1 MRRLLLFLG
10 LYCLAAASAQ
20 AQFNLDIN
28 RLIDTAKSLSQATTE
43 IDESGEIEIGR
54 DVASRLLGAA
64 PLHPSPSLQ
73 RYVNQVGRWL
83 AAQTER
89 PDLPWRFA
97 VLDAPQVNAFATPG
111 GYIFVTGGLVARM
124 TTEAELA
131 GVLAHEIVH
140 VLRKHHLK
148 AIQKGALANV
158 AGNVVALALQ
168 DKNSALRNQ
177 LVAFGTELYVR
188 GLDKGDELEAD
199 RLGVVIAA
207 RGGYDPWG
215 LPVVLQTL
223 QSINPEDSA
232 VALMFKTHPAPSE
245 RLDALEQ
252 HMLPTLEA
260 YAAQP
265 QLGERF
271 LARLGGDRAARR
283 R

>member
-1 MRRLLLFLG
+1 MMRTLLVLSCL
-10 LYCLAAASAQ
+10 LCLAAGRAH

-28 RLIDTAKSLSQATTE
+28 RLIDTAKSLSQASTE
-43 IDESGEIEIGR
+43 IDEQGEIEIGR

-64 PLHPSPSLQ
+64 PLHPNTSLQ
-73 RYVNQVGRWL
+73 RYVNDVGRWL
-83 AAQTER
+83 ASRTER
-89 PDLPWRFA
+89 AGLPWRFA

-124 TTEAELA
+124 HSEAELA

-158 AGNVVALALQ
+158 ASNVVALALQ
-168 DKNSALRNQ
+168 DRNSELRNR
-177 LVAFGTELYVR
+177 LVSFGTELYVR
-188 GLDKGDELEAD
+188 GLDKSDELEAD

-223 QSINPEDSA
+223 QAMNPEDSA
-232 VALMFKTHPAPSE
+232 VALMFKTHPAPTE

-252 HMLPTLEA
+252 RMLPTLDA

-265 QLGERF
+265 QLADRF
-271 LARLGGDRAARR
+271 LASVGGTSAKRR
-283 R
+283 

>member
-1 MRRLLLFLG
+1 MRLALLFA
-10 LYCLAAASAQ
+10 CLCGFATGTAQ

-28 RLIDTAKSLSQATTE
+28 RLIDTAKSLGQASTD
-43 IDESGEIEIGR
+43 IDEKGEIEIGR
-54 DVASRLLGAA
+54 DMAARLLGAA
-64 PLHPSPSLQ
+64 PLHPNPSLQ
-73 RYVNQVGRWL
+73 RYVNEVGRWL
-83 AAQTER
+83 ASQTER
-89 PDLPWRFA
+89 PELPWRFA

-124 TTEAELA
+124 STEAELA
-131 GVLAHEIVH
+131 GVLAHEIGH
-140 VLRKHHLK
+140 VLRKHHLR

-158 AGNVVALALQ
+158 AGNVVALAMQ
-168 DKNSALRNQ
+168 DRNSALRNR
-177 LVAFGTELYVR
+177 LVSFGTELYVR
-188 GLDKGDELEAD
+188 GLDKSDELEAD

-232 VALMFKTHPAPSE
+232 VALMFKTHPPPTE
-245 RLDALEQ
+245 RLDALELR
-252 HMLPTLEA
+252 MLPTLDA

-265 QLGERF
+265 QLADRF
-271 LARLGGDRAARR
+271 LVRLGGDRAARR

>member
-1 MRRLLLFLG
+1 MTRALLFACLCG
-10 LYCLAAASAQ
+10 LATGTAQ

-28 RLIDTAKSLSQATTE
+28 RLIDTAKSIGQANTE
-43 IDESGEIEIGR
+43 IDQQGEIEIGR
-54 DVASRLLGAA
+54 DVAARLLGAA
-64 PLHPSPSLQ
+64 PLHPSASLQ
-73 RYVNQVGRWL
+73 RYVNEIGRWL
-83 AAQTER
+83 ASRTER
-89 PDLPWRFA
+89 ADLPWRFA

-111 GYIFVTGGLVARM
+111 GYIFVTGGLVGRM
-124 TTEAELA
+124 RTEAELA

-158 AGNVVALALQ
+158 ASNVVALALQ
-168 DKNSALRNQ
+168 DRNSALRNQ
-177 LVAFGTELYVR
+177 LVSFGTELYVR
-188 GLDKGDELEAD
+188 GLDKSDELEAD

-215 LPVVLQTL
+215 LAVVLQTL

-232 VALMFKTHPAPSE
+232 VALMFKTHPAPTE

-252 HMLPTLEA
+252 RMLPMLEA

-265 QLGERF
+265 QLGDRF
-271 LARLGGDRAARR
+271 LASVGGGRATRR
-283 R
+283 

>member
-1 MRRLLLFLG
+1 MMRALLVLSCL
-10 LYCLAAASAQ
+10 LCLAAGRAH

-28 RLIDTAKSLSQATTE
+28 RLIDTAKSLSQASTE
-43 IDESGEIEIGR
+43 IDEQGEIEIGR

-64 PLHPSPSLQ
+64 PLHPNTSLQ
-73 RYVNQVGRWL
+73 RYVNDVGRWL
-83 AAQTER
+83 ASRTER
-89 PDLPWRFA
+89 AGLPWRFA

-124 TTEAELA
+124 HSEAELA

-168 DKNSALRNQ
+168 DRNSALRNQ
-177 LVAFGTELYVR
+177 LVSFGTELYVR
-188 GLDKGDELEAD
+188 GLDKSDELEAD

-223 QSINPEDSA
+223 QAINPEDSA
-232 VALMFKTHPAPSE
+232 VALMFKTHPAPTE

-252 HMLPTLEA
+252 RMLPTLDA

-265 QLGERF
+265 QLADRF
-271 LARLGGDRAARR
+271 LASVGGASAKRR
-283 R
+283 